1 MSEVNISPAT
11 SKAVTSL
18 LVFEASLNT
27 TGTEK
32 RVPQQSTFES
42 VWNDQGKVSYSLGWL
57 IDMIE
62 NN

>member
-1 MSEVNISPAT
+1 MNQTSTDKT
-11 SKAVTSL
+11 SKAVTAL

-32 RVPQQSTFES
+32 RVPQQSVYET
-42 VWNDQGKVSYSLGWL
+42 VWDGKSISYSLGWL